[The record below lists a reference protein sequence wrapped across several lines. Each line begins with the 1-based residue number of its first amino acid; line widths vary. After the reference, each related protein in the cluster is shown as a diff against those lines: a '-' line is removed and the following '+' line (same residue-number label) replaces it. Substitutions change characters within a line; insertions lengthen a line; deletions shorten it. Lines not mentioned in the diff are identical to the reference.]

1 MTTKNTINKQL
12 EDIQNFLAI
21 TSGGTETEPFFNKL
35 AGFLAQSLDMDFVCI
50 DRLEGD
56 GLNARTV
63 AVWSDGHFEDNVT
76 YALKDTPC
84 GEVVGKDICCFPD
97 SVVQFFPRDQI
108 LKDLC
113 AESYVG
119 VTLFNHIGQAIGL
132 IAVISRKSLSNR
144 PQVEAIMKI
153 VGLRAAAEMERLDVE
168 MKLRENEL
176 VLARSQEIAHFGSWE
191 LDLASSRLTLSNE
204 SFRIFGLEPKDFVGT
219 YEAFLAVVHPEDQS
233 SVDSAY
239 SSSLRESKDYYEVKH
254 RVVRPRTGEVR
265 HVRVKFVYEK
275 NSVGKTV
282 RSVGIVQD
290 ITETMRAVEELQ
302 INEARQRKMVAN
314 IGEVITII
322 DEKGINRY
330 KSPNVETLFGW
341 KPEDV
346 IGVSTWQNIHPDDLN
361 TTKEFFSKLLAA
373 DNTKGTMECRYL
385 CKDGSYRF
393 IEFTGVNLL
402 HDPDI
407 RGILGNYHDITDR
420 KKSDDDLRESEL
432 RFKALHNASF
442 GGIGIHDKG
451 VILECNQGLSEMTG
465 YSAAELIGMNGLL
478 LISEK
483 SRELVMKNILSGYEK
498 PYEAMGLR
506 KNGEEFPMR
515 LEARNVPY
523 KGKIV
528 RTVEFRDITDQKN
541 AEVEREKL
549 RSQLNQS
556 QKMESVGRLAGGVAH
571 DFNNMLGVILGH
583 VELAQLQINSDDPLF
598 NSLKEIRKAAERS
611 AALTRQL
618 LTFARKQTVAPE
630 VLDLNE
636 TVEGMLKLLRRLIG
650 EDIDL
655 LWLPSN
661 ATVSV
666 RVDPSQIDQL
676 LANLCIN
683 ARDAISGVGKIIIE
697 TDAVFF
703 DETYCAEH
711 EGAVPG
717 DYVMLAVSDDGCG
730 MDKEIQKNL
739 FEPFFTTK
747 GIGKGTGL
755 GLATVYGMVKQNNG
769 YIYVYSEPDQG
780 TTFRIY
786 LPLEASNV
794 ALKNMD
800 EETEQ
805 AMGGTETIL
814 LVEDEPSI
822 LGMAKVMLEMLGYN
836 VMAASTP
843 GEALLMAREHAGEIQ
858 LLITDVVMP
867 EMNGRTLS
875 EKLLSLYPTLKRLF
889 MSGYT
894 ADVIADRGVLNE
906 GVLFIQK
913 PFSMDDL
920 AHKVRQTLRGDKTTK
935 E

>member
-12 EDIQNFLAI
+12 EDIQRFLAI
-21 TSGGTETEPFFNKL
+21 TSGVTDKEPFFNIL
-35 AGFLAQSLDMDFVCI
+35 AGYLAQSLSMDFVCI
-50 DRLEGD
+50 DRLDDD
-56 GLNARTV
+56 GLNARTL
-63 AVWSDGHFEDNVT
+63 AVWCDGHFEDNVT

-84 GEVVGKDICCFPD
+84 GEVVGKDVCCFPT
-97 SVVQFFPRDQI
+97 SVCQFFPKDQI
-108 LKDLC
+108 LKDLQ

-119 VTLFNHIGQAIGL
+119 VTLFNHMGKAIGL
-132 IAVISRKSLSNR
+132 IAVISRKPLSNSS
-144 PQVEAIMKI
+144 QVEAIMKM
-153 VGLRAAAEMERLDVE
+153 VGLRAAAELERLDAE
-168 MKLRENEL
+168 IKIRESEL
-176 VLARSQEIAHFGSWE
+176 VLVRSQEIAHFGSWE
-191 LDLASSRLTLSNE
+191 LNLASNRLTLSNE
-204 SFRIFGLEPKDFVGT
+204 TYRIFGLEPSEFDGT
-219 YEAFLAVVHPEDQS
+219 YEAFLSVVHPEDRAT
-233 SVDSAY
+233 VDAASFN
-239 SSSLRESKDYYEVKH
+239 SLREGKDYYEIKH
-254 RVVRPRTGEVR
+254 RVIRPRTGEVR
-265 HVRVKFVYEK
+265 HVRLKFVYEK
-275 NSVGKTV
+275 DSMGKIA

-302 INEARQRKMVAN
+302 TNEARQRKMVAN
-314 IGEVITII
+314 IGEVIVII
-322 DEKGINRY
+322 DEYGINRY
-330 KSPNVETLFGW
+330 KSPNIETLFGW

-346 IGVSTWQNIHPDDLN
+346 IGVSTWKNIHPDDLN

-373 DNTKGTMECRYL
+373 DNSKGTMECRYL

-402 HDPDI
+402 HDSDI
-407 RGILGNYHDITDR
+407 KGILGNYHDITDR
-420 KKSDDDLRESEL
+420 KKSEDALRESEL

-451 VILECNQGLSEMTG
+451 VILECNQGLSEITG
-465 YSAAELIGMNGLL
+465 YSAEELIGMNGLL

-498 PYEAMGLR
+498 PYEAIGLR

-541 AEVEREKL
+541 AETEREKL

-583 VELAQLQINSDDPLF
+583 VELAQLQIDPGHPLS
-598 NSLKEIRKAAERS
+598 NSLHEIRKAAERS

-618 LTFARKQTVAPE
+618 LTFARKQTVTPE

-655 LWLPSN
+655 IWLPSK
-661 ATVSV
+661 TPVPV

-676 LANLCIN
+676 LANLSIN

-697 TDAVFF
+697 TDAIFF
-703 DETYCAEH
+703 DDTYCAEH
-711 EGAVPG
+711 DWAVPG
-717 DYVMLAVSDDGCG
+717 GYVMLAVIDDGCG
-730 MDKEIQKNL
+730 MDKEVLGNL

-747 GIGKGTGL
+747 DIGKGTGL

-769 YIYVYSEPDQG
+769 LISVNSEPEKG
-780 TTFRIY
+780 TTFRVY
-786 LPLEASNV
+786 LPLHAV
-794 ALKNMD
+794 KFIPKQKI
-800 EETEQ
+800 EETVKTV
-805 AMGGTETIL
+805 GGTETIL
-814 LVEDEPSI
+814 LVEDEQSI
-822 LGMAKVMLEMLGYN
+822 LSMAKIMLELLGYN
-836 VMAASTP
+836 VIAASTP
-843 GEALLMAREHAGEIQ
+843 GDALRMARKHAGEIQ

-867 EMNGRTLS
+867 EMNGRTLAENLS
-875 EKLLSLYPTLKRLF
+875 SLYPTLKSLF

-906 GVLFIQK
+906 GVFFIQK

-920 AHKVRQTLRGDKTTK
+920 AKKINQTLHGDKISM

>member
-35 AGFLAQSLDMDFVCI
+35 AGFLAQSIDMDFVCI
-50 DRLEGD
+50 DRLEDD

-63 AVWSDGHFEDNVT
+63 AVWCDGHFEDNVT

-84 GEVVGKDICCFPD
+84 GEVVGKDICCFPA
-97 SVVQFFPRDQI
+97 SVCQFFPRDQI
-108 LKDLC
+108 LKDLR

-119 VTLFNHIGQAIGL
+119 VTLFNHMGEAIGL
-132 IAVISRKSLSNR
+132 IAVISRKPLSNR
-144 PQVEAIMKI
+144 PQVEAIMKM
-153 VGLRAAAEMERLDVE
+153 VGVRAAAELERLDVE
-168 MKLRENEL
+168 IKLRENEL

-219 YEAFLAVVHPEDQS
+219 YEAFLAVVHPEDLS
-233 SVDSAY
+233 AVNSAY
-239 SSSLRESKDYYEVKH
+239 INSLREGKDSYEVKH

-265 HVRVKFVYEK
+265 HVRVKFVYER

-282 RSVGIVQD
+282 CSVGIVQD

-314 IGEVITII
+314 IGEVIAII
-322 DEKGINRY
+322 DQQGINRY
-330 KSPNVETLFGW
+330 KSPNIETLFGW
-341 KPEDV
+341 KTEEV
-346 IGVSTWQNIHPDDLN
+346 VGASTWNNIHPEDLRA
-361 TTKEFFSKLLAA
+361 TKEFFNGLMVAH
-373 DNTKGTMECRYL
+373 NTKGTMECRYL

-420 KKSDDDLRESEL
+420 KKSEDDLRESEL

-465 YSAAELIGMNGLL
+465 YSTAELIGMNGLL

-515 LEARNVPY
+515 LEARNIPY
-523 KGKIV
+523 KGKNV
-528 RTVEFRDITDQKN
+528 RTVEFRDITEHKNTEAERQK
-541 AEVEREKL
+541 L
-549 RSQLNQS
+549 QSQLNQS

-583 VELAQLQINSDDPLF
+583 VELAQLQIDSDHPLF
-598 NSLKEIRKAAERS
+598 NSLQEIRKAAERS
-611 AALTRQL
+611 ALLTRQL

-655 LWLPSN
+655 LWLPSK
-661 ATVSV
+661 AMVPV

-697 TDAVFF
+697 TDAVFC
-703 DETYCAEH
+703 DDTYCAEH

-730 MDKEIQKNL
+730 MDKEILKNL

-769 YIYVYSEPDQG
+769 FIYVYSEPDQG

-786 LPLEASNV
+786 LPLEASKF
-794 ALKNMD
+794 ALKSMD

-867 EMNGRTLS
+867 EMNGRTLA

>member
-12 EDIQNFLAI
+12 EDIQRFLAI
-21 TSGGTETEPFFNKL
+21 TSGETDTEPFFNKL
-35 AGFLAQSLDMDFVCI
+35 AGYLAQSLCMDFVCI
-50 DRLEGD
+50 DRLEDD
-56 GLNARTV
+56 GLNARTL
-63 AVWSDGHFEDNVT
+63 AVWCDGLFEDNVT

-84 GEVVGKDICCFPD
+84 GEVVAKSVCCFPA
-97 SVVQFFPRDQI
+97 SVCQFFPKDQI
-108 LKDLC
+108 LKDLQ

-119 VTLFNHIGQAIGL
+119 VTLFNHLGEAIGL
-132 IAVISRKSLSNR
+132 IAVISRKPLSNCS
-144 PQVEAIMKI
+144 QVEAIMKM
-153 VGLRAAAEMERLDVE
+153 VGLRAAAELERLDAE
-168 MKLRENEL
+168 IKIRESEL
-176 VLARSQEIAHFGSWE
+176 ILARSQEIAHFGSWE
-191 LDLASSRLTLSNE
+191 LNLESNRLTLSNE
-204 SFRIFGLEPKDFVGT
+204 SYRIFGLESSEFDGT
-219 YEAFLAVVHPEDQS
+219 YKAFLSVVHPDDRV
-233 SVDSAY
+233 SVDAVSFN
-239 SSSLRESKDYYEVKH
+239 SLRGGNDFYEIKH
-254 RVVRPRTGEVR
+254 RVIRPRTGEVR
-265 HVRVKFVYEK
+265 HVRLKFVYEK
-275 NSVGKTV
+275 NSVGKIA

-302 INEARQRKMVAN
+302 KNEARQRKMVAN
-314 IGEVITII
+314 IGEVIVII
-322 DEKGINRY
+322 DEHGINRY
-330 KSPNVETLFGW
+330 KSPNIETLFGW

-346 IGVSTWQNIHPDDLN
+346 IGVSTWQNIHPDDVD
-361 TTKEFFSKLLAA
+361 TTKEFFSKLLAS
-373 DNTKGTMECRYL
+373 DNSKGTMECRYL
-385 CKDGSYRF
+385 CKDGRYRF

-407 RGILGNYHDITDR
+407 HGILGNYHDITDR
-420 KKSDDDLRESEL
+420 KKSEDDLRESEL

-451 VILECNQGLSEMTG
+451 IILECNQGLSEMTG
-465 YSAAELIGMNGLL
+465 YSAEELIGMNGLL

-498 PYEAMGLR
+498 PYEALGLR

-515 LEARNVPY
+515 LEARNIPY
-523 KGKIV
+523 KGQNV
-528 RTVEFRDITDQKN
+528 RTVEFRDITDQKK
-541 AEVEREKL
+541 AETEREKL
-549 RSQLNQS
+549 RAQLNQS

-583 VELAQLQINSDDPLF
+583 VELAQLQIDPDHPLF
-598 NSLKEIRKAAERS
+598 NSLQEIRKAAERS

-655 LWLPSN
+655 IWLPSK
-661 ATVSV
+661 TPVPV
-666 RVDPSQIDQL
+666 RVDPTQIDQL
-676 LANLCIN
+676 LANLSIN

-697 TDAVFF
+697 TDVVFF
-703 DETYCAEH
+703 DDTYCAKH
-711 EGAVPG
+711 DWAVPG
-717 DYVMLAVSDDGCG
+717 GYVMLAVSDDGCG
-730 MDKEIQKNL
+730 MDKEILENL

-747 GIGKGTGL
+747 DIGKGTGL

-769 YIYVYSEPDQG
+769 LISVNSEPEKG

-786 LPLEASNV
+786 LPLH
-794 ALKNMD
+794 ALKIKPKQKI
-800 EETEQ
+800 EETVQ
-805 AMGGTETIL
+805 VVGGTETIL

-822 LGMAKVMLEMLGYN
+822 LSMAKMMLEMLGYD
-836 VMAASTP
+836 VIAASTP
-843 GEALLMAREHAGEIQ
+843 GEALRMAKKHAEEIQ

-867 EMNGRTLS
+867 EMNGRTLA
-875 EKLLSLYPTLKRLF
+875 ENLLSLYPTLKSLF

-894 ADVIADRGVLNE
+894 ADVIADRGILNE

-920 AHKVRQTLRGDKTTK
+920 AQKINQILHGDKISTD
-935 E
+935 